1 MEFVGAA
8 YLRYQLLRHCA
19 NNEHMDLNR
28 VTLLGRLVRDPEL
41 KSLPTGKSVATF
53 SVATG
58 RVWTDPQG
66 QKQQQSEFHNIV
78 MWGKMAEV
86 AHQYLRKGSRIYVE
100 GRLQT
105 RDWTGQDGVK
115 RYRTEIVSD
124 NMIMLDSKGTVAGA
138 PAPAVG
144 MPPAGSAAPTPPE
157 EVVEEEIKVED
168 IPF

>member
-1 MEFVGAA
+1 
-8 YLRYQLLRHCA
+8 
-19 NNEHMDLNR
+19 MDLNR
-28 VTLLGRLVRDPEL
+28 VTLLGRLTRDPEL
-41 KSLPTGKSVATF
+41 KNLPTGKSVATF

-58 RVWTDPQG
+58 RVWKDASG

-78 MWGKMAEV
+78 AWGKLGEIAN
-86 AHQYLRKGSRIYVE
+86 QYLRKGRQVYLE

-115 RYRTEIVSD
+115 RYRTEIVAENLILIGS
-124 NMIMLDSKGTVAGA
+124 GGGA
-138 PAPAVG
+138 AT
-144 MPPAGSAAPTPPE
+144 SAAPASAAGQVSDFAPQASAPA

>member
-1 MEFVGAA
+1 
-8 YLRYQLLRHCA
+8 
-19 NNEHMDLNR
+19 MDLNR
-28 VTLLGRLVRDPEL
+28 VTLLGRLARDPEL

-53 SVATG
+53 AVATG
-58 RVWTDPQG
+58 RVWTDQQG

-124 NMIMLDSKGTVAGA
+124 NMIMLDSKGSNPGTA
-138 PAPAVG
+138 PVG
-144 MPPAGSAAPTPPE
+144 AAPSGSSAVPSPAE

>member
-1 MEFVGAA
+1 
-8 YLRYQLLRHCA
+8 
-19 NNEHMDLNR
+19 MDLNR
-28 VTLLGRLVRDPEL
+28 VTLLGRLARDPEL

-53 SVATG
+53 AVATG

-124 NMIMLDSKGTVAGA
+124 NMIMLDNKGSSPGSPSGPTPPAA
-138 PAPAVG
+138 PA
-144 MPPAGSAAPTPPE
+144 AAPMTPPE